1 MTSRRTLRRRLED
14 KHMIHYLRDWF
25 DRHFS
30 NPQVVILAVVLLT
43 GLAVILLAGRL
54 LAPLLAS
61 VIIAYL
67 LEGAVRALERRRLP
81 RFAAVVLVFS
91 LFLSLF
97 VAMILLLLP
106 LLAGQLGQLARELP
120 AIATQAQAALLQLP
134 ERYPQIFSEQ
144 QIYDLLGSI
153 RQNLTSFGQQL
164 LVLSL
169 TSAVQLMTVLVYL
182 VLVPLLVFFMLKD
195 KDKIIAWFLLFL
207 PRERSLVN
215 SVWADVDAGIGNYV
229 RGKFFEILIVWVVS
243 YVAFTLLGLP
253 YAMLL
258 SLVTGL
264 SVIVPYV
271 GAAVVTVP
279 VAAVAYFHFGI
290 AAEFWYV
297 LAAYGVIQFLDGNL
311 LAPLLFSE
319 VVNLHP
325 VAIIAAVLVFGG
337 IWGLWGVFFAIPLA
351 TVIAAVLKAWPSSE
365 AIEQAAEEGRG

>member
-1 MTSRRTLRRRLED
+1 MIDFLRA
-14 KHMIHYLRDWF
+14 WF

-30 NPQVVILAVVLLT
+30 NPQVVILAIVLLT
-43 GLAVILLAGRL
+43 GLAVILIAGRL

-67 LEGAVRALERRRLP
+67 LEGAVRVLERRKVP
-81 RFAAVVLVFS
+81 RSIAVVLVFS

-120 AIATQAQAALLQLP
+120 AIATQAQAILLQLP

-144 QIYDLLGSI
+144 QVNDLLGSI
-153 RQNLTSFGQQL
+153 RQNLTSLGQQL
-164 LVLSL
+164 VVLSL

-195 KDKIIAWFLLFL
+195 KDKIVAWFLLFL

-215 SVWADVDAGIGNYV
+215 SVWADVNAGIGNYV
-229 RGKFFEILIVWVVS
+229 RGKFIEILIVWAVS
-243 YVAFTLLGLP
+243 YAAYSLLGLP

-258 SLVTGL
+258 SLATGL
-264 SVIVPYV
+264 SVVVPYV

-279 VAAVAYFHFGI
+279 VAAVAYFEFGLTPG
-290 AAEFWYV
+290 FWYV
-297 LAAYGVIQFLDGNL
+297 LGAYAVIQFLDGNL

-325 VAIIAAVLVFGG
+325 VAIIAAVLIFGG

-351 TVIAAVLKAWPSSE
+351 TLVAAVLNAWPSAGDQIIQES
-365 AIEQAAEEGRG
+365 QG

>member
-1 MTSRRTLRRRLED
+1 
-14 KHMIHYLRDWF
+14 MIPYLQTWF
-25 DRHFS
+25 QRHFS
-30 NPQVVILAVVLLT
+30 DPQVVILAVVLLV
-43 GLAVILLAGRL
+43 GLALVVLAGRL

-67 LEGAVRALERRRLP
+67 LEGAVRLLERHKMPRLV
-81 RFAAVVLVFS
+81 AVVLVFS

-97 VAMILLLLP
+97 VAIMLLLLP
-106 LLAGQLGQLARELP
+106 LLAGQLSQLARELP
-120 AIATQAQAALLQLP
+120 AIATQAQSALLQLP
-134 ERYPQIFSEQ
+134 ERYPQVFSEQ
-144 QIYDLLGSI
+144 QVIELLGSI
-153 RQNLTSFGQQL
+153 RQKLTAFGQQL
-164 LVLSL
+164 VVLSL

-195 KDKIIAWFLLFL
+195 KHKIIAWFLLFL

-229 RGKFFEILIVWVVS
+229 RGKFIEILIVWAVS
-243 YVAFTLLGLP
+243 FTVFSLLGLP

-258 SLVTGL
+258 SLATGL

-271 GAAVVTVP
+271 GAAVITVP
-279 VAAVAYFHFGI
+279 VAAVAYFAFGL
-290 AAEFWYV
+290 EPGFWYV
-297 LAAYGVIQFLDGNL
+297 VAAYGVIQFLDGNL

-351 TVIAAVLKAWPSSE
+351 TVVAAVLNAWPAGLQPTE
-365 AIEQAAEEGRG
+365 NRGHT

>member
-1 MTSRRTLRRRLED
+1 
-14 KHMIHYLRDWF
+14 MIEYLRHWF

-30 NPQVVILAVVLLT
+30 NPQVVILAVVLFT
-43 GLAVILLAGRL
+43 GLAVILLAGKL

-67 LEGAVRALERRRLP
+67 LEGGVRVLERRKVP
-81 RFAAVVLVFS
+81 RIGAVVLIFS

-97 VAMILLLLP
+97 VAMMLLLLP

-120 AIATQAQAALLQLP
+120 AIATESQAALLQLP

-144 QIYDLLGSI
+144 QVNDLLGSI

-164 LVLSL
+164 VVISL

-195 KDKIIAWFLLFL
+195 KDKIIAWSLVFL

-215 SVWADVDAGIGNYV
+215 SVWADVNAGIGNYV
-229 RGKFFEILIVWVVS
+229 RGKFMEILIVWAVS
-243 YVAFTLLGLP
+243 YAAFSMLGLP

-258 SLVTGL
+258 SLATGL
-264 SVIVPYV
+264 SVVVPYV
-271 GAAVVTVP
+271 GAAVVTLP
-279 VAAVAYFHFGI
+279 VAAVAYFAFGLAI
-290 AAEFWYV
+290 TFWYV
-297 LAAYGVIQFLDGNL
+297 LASYAVIQFLDGNL

-325 VAIIAAVLVFGG
+325 VAIISAVLIFGG
-337 IWGLWGVFFAIPLA
+337 IWGFWGVFFAIPLA
-351 TVIAAVLKAWPSSE
+351 TLVAAVLNAWPSPG
-365 AIEQAAEEGRG
+365 EQVIQDNPG

>member
-1 MTSRRTLRRRLED
+1 
-14 KHMIHYLRDWF
+14 MIDYFRDWF

-43 GLAVILLAGRL
+43 GLTVILIAGRL

-67 LEGAVRALERRRLP
+67 LEGGVRILERRRMP
-81 RFAAVVLVFS
+81 RIAAVVLVFS

-97 VAMILLLLP
+97 VAMMLLLLP

-144 QIYDLLGSI
+144 QVNDLLGSI

-164 LVLSL
+164 VVISL

-195 KDKIIAWFLLFL
+195 KDKIIAWSLVFL

-215 SVWADVDAGIGNYV
+215 SVWADVNAGIGNYV
-229 RGKFFEILIVWVVS
+229 RGKFMEILIVWAVS
-243 YVAFTLLGLP
+243 YTAFSMLGLP

-258 SLVTGL
+258 SLATGL
-264 SVIVPYV
+264 SVVVPYV

-279 VAAVAYFHFGI
+279 VAAVAYFEFGL
-290 AAEFWYV
+290 AGGFWYV

-325 VAIIAAVLVFGG
+325 VAIISAVLIFGG
-337 IWGLWGVFFAIPLA
+337 IWGFWGVFFAIPLA
-351 TVIAAVLKAWPSSE
+351 TLVAAVLNAWPSPG
-365 AIEQAAEEGRG
+365 EQIVQNNEG